1 MHRKLL
7 HPAHEVLIFVMRCGK
22 VSNWV
27 VAFGKGVPFGC
38 CCMAG
43 LIDKDDRRQ
52 PLVLLTFCCGEPVN
66 SDLEKV
72 YSNVERCLK
81 KL

>member
-27 VAFGKGVPFGC
+27 VAFGKGVPFGR

-43 LIDKDDRRQ
+43 LTDKADRRQ
-52 PLVLLTFCCGEPVN
+52 PLGIAHFLLW
-66 SDLEKV
+66 
-72 YSNVERCLK
+72 
-81 KL
+81 